1 MAKIYSFQ
9 VLLYLIGCLLLVN
22 CNYWSNVITT
32 PAQITEIDKKPIAFN
47 VNRRKKRK
55 KFITS
60 GSNCSF
66 DKSKNVYAFP
76 KNHSIITHNSNNG
89 YYRNIKP
96 KYPVRPRS
104 GPPPSSHH
112 TSYMATVAAGGVG
125 GGGGGGSAIISNT
138 SISSSPNYRIYSNYN
153 NSIIKS
159 PYNGLKIQES
169 TDVVIYRS
177 VPINCKHHS
186 QSSSSSSASNVN
198 YYQLNRERRPTFKPK
213 QKGKKK

>member
-1 MAKIYSFQ
+1 MY
-9 VLLYLIGCLLLVN
+9 LLQMILCLIGSLLLVN

-32 PAQITEIDKKPIAFN
+32 PAQITEIDKKPIPLN

-60 GSNCSF
+60 AN
-66 DKSKNVYAFP
+66 AFP
-76 KNHSIITHNSNNG
+76 KNHSIIAHNSNNS

-96 KYPVRPRS
+96 KYPARA
-104 GPPPSSHH
+104 GSSQHSSSS
-112 TSYMATVAAGGVG
+112 TYSS
-125 GGGGGGSAIISNT
+125 GGSAIFSNT

-186 QSSSSSSASNVN
+186 QSSSNVN
-198 YYQLNRERRPTFKPK
+198 YYQLNRERRPTTKPK
-213 QKGKKK
+213 QKGKMGSFTIQFRVDYKTVFRSRKSVASIKFLC